1 VSPEEFT
8 EIMNQREQYY
18 HKSKKKKVEREEEK
32 AIFLSFYA
40 SS

>member
-1 VSPEEFT
+1 MSPEEFT

-18 HKSKKKKVEREEEK
+18 HKSKEKKVEREEEK
-32 AIFLSFYA
+32 AIFLSFYV